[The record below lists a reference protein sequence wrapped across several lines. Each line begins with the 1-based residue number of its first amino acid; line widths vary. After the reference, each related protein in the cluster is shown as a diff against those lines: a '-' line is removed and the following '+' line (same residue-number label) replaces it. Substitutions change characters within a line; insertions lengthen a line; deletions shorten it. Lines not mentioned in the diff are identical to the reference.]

1 MKAVE
6 NAALDYKNMVYN
18 AHSALRDYWSY
29 ENIFDMPIRNVIAEV
44 EFITPKLNEIARRQ
58 EQERLK
64 AELQGK
70 ANIVMPGRGNR
81 E

>member
-1 MKAVE
+1 
-6 NAALDYKNMVYN
+6 MVYN

-29 ENIFDMPIRNVIAEV
+29 EDLFDMPIRNVIAEV
-44 EFITPKLNEIARRQ
+44 EFITPKLNEIAKRQ

-70 ANIVMPGRGNR
+70 ANIVMPGRGNHDR
-81 E
+81 